1 MKMPNSRG
9 KNTGNNVA
17 KTLKNATKN
26 TMKSQSI
33 HVEIC
38 AYVAI
43 KSYGRGTQQVLA
55 VETLLR
61 GPNPKNFETLKV
73 FYCFYSRPG
82 PVLGHLGPVLY
93 PF

>member
-43 KSYGRGTQQVLA
+43 KSYGRGTQQYMYIHKFQANFIFYIESMLFAQRRFELA
-55 VETLLR
+55 VINIFAKLR
-61 GPNPKNFETLKV
+61 QDGPK
-73 FYCFYSRPG
+73 
-82 PVLGHLGPVLY
+82 
-93 PF
+93 

>member
-1 MKMPNSRG
+1 MKMPNSKG

-43 KSYGRGTQQVLA
+43 KSYGRGTQQGRTSFHL
-55 VETLLR
+55 
-61 GPNPKNFETLKV
+61 GNPKAHQE
-73 FYCFYSRPG
+73 YGDR
-82 PVLGHLGPVLY
+82 
-93 PF
+93 